1 MNGGSPG
8 NLVKPAIQLTKME
21 QGFRV
26 LQGITSVAGTY
37 TGGSDR
43 LADWSRYSKHRHS
56 STPAIPILGVTVIL
70 TALMGVITASALT
83 EHYGSAVQ
91 WNPLISL
98 QQVQAETYTAKCR
111 AGTFFAGM
119 GLLSVT
125 VFVNYTMNCVCS
137 GMDMAILLPKYLSQR
152 RGALIFSVLGILAQ
166 PWRFLS
172 QATTFITVL
181 SSFGVF
187 MSPAAA
193 ILVVDFWLIRKQMWN
208 IPELFQ
214 PHGIYWFW

>member
-1 MNGGSPG
+1 VCD
-8 NLVKPAIQLTKME
+8 LTAIQ
-21 QGFRV
+21 V
-26 LQGITSVAGTY
+26 V
-37 TGGSDR
+37 
-43 LADWSRYSKHRHS
+43 
-56 STPAIPILGVTVIL
+56 L

-83 EHYGSAVQ
+83 DYYDEGTVQ
-91 WNPLISL
+91 WNPLLSL
-98 QQVQAETYTAKCR
+98 QRVQAEAYTAPCR
-111 AGTFFAGM
+111 AGTFFAGV

-125 VFVNYTMNCVCS
+125 VFVNYTMNCVAS

-152 RGALIFSVLGILAQ
+152 RGALVFSVLGILAQ

-193 ILVVDFWLIRKQMWN
+193 ILVVDFWLVRKQKWN